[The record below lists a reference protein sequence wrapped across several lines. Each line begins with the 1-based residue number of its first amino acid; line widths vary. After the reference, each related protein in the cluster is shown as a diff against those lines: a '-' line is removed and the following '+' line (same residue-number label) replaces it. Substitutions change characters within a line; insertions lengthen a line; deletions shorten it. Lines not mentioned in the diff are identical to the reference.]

1 MVKFF
6 VCKNL
11 TGQHWY
17 STAFSELFQPPS
29 DAFQPY
35 IPTFE
40 HILHDISH
48 VEEQSFKASVE
59 IQIFLMLLKYIFLPE
74 LHHKL
79 PEIMSLLNDL
89 NDKDRITEYLQVIT
103 KYILTAANLDREK
116 LKEAVR
122 DVPKGVET
130 VETTASRLRQEGF
143 DEGVLIGEAKGEAR
157 GEAMGIQIILEE
169 LLQER
174 FGVIHPVLTNK
185 IKSIEPADTLKGLFR
200 QALKVESIQEFNRIL
215 DRLLQPL

>member
-1 MVKFF
+1 
-6 VCKNL
+6 
-11 TGQHWY
+11 
-17 STAFSELFQPPS
+17 
-29 DAFQPY
+29 
-35 IPTFE
+35 
-40 HILHDISH
+40 
-48 VEEQSFKASVE
+48 
-59 IQIFLMLLKYIFLPE
+59 MLLKYIFLPE

-143 DEGVLIGEAKGEAR
+143 DEGVLIGEAR
-157 GEAMGIQIILEE
+157 GEAKGIQFVLVEV
-169 LLQER
+169 LLER
-174 FGVIHPVLTNK
+174 FGMIHQVLDTK
-185 IKSIEPADTLKGLFR
+185 IKSIETTTTLKGLFR